1 MGYQIIMTLDDFLKT
16 KMLSVF
22 SGINIYLNGELVLS
36 GVDVYTIA
44 LNSKYGIYKSYVV
57 ITAQENHSELSI
69 FLGFQ
74 SKSKRAK
81 MKFSEYIK
89 QLNRY
94 APNNIVSINY
104 KNNSFL
110 YKDKENNDYDNLN
123 VTGDGF
129 IKIKEYLDWNV
140 VGVEVF
146 LSDNDENHT
155 NCFVLDML
163 NMKHMAELKS
173 KQNELKA
180 WSEYNA
186 YLEEREKELNQKAQ
200 QELDEYNALRKH
212 KKEQWLELF
221 LWILVF
227 LLVIGV
233 PWLLF

>member
-1 MGYQIIMTLDDFLKT
+1 
-16 KMLSVF
+16 
-22 SGINIYLNGELVLS
+22 
-36 GVDVYTIA
+36 
-44 LNSKYGIYKSYVV
+44 
-57 ITAQENHSELSI
+57 
-69 FLGFQ
+69 
-74 SKSKRAK
+74 

-104 KNNSFL
+104 KNNTFL

-233 PWLLF
+233 AWLLF

>member
-1 MGYQIIMTLDDFLKT
+1 
-16 KMLSVF
+16 
-22 SGINIYLNGELVLS
+22 
-36 GVDVYTIA
+36 
-44 LNSKYGIYKSYVV
+44 
-57 ITAQENHSELSI
+57 
-69 FLGFQ
+69 
-74 SKSKRAK
+74 

-104 KNNSFL
+104 KNNTFL

-146 LSDNDENHT
+146 LSDNDEDHT

-200 QELDEYNALRKH
+200 QELDDYNALRKH

-233 PWLLF
+233 AWLLF

>member
-1 MGYQIIMTLDDFLKT
+1 
-16 KMLSVF
+16 
-22 SGINIYLNGELVLS
+22 
-36 GVDVYTIA
+36 
-44 LNSKYGIYKSYVV
+44 
-57 ITAQENHSELSI
+57 
-69 FLGFQ
+69 
-74 SKSKRAK
+74 

-146 LSDNDENHT
+146 LSDNDEDHT

-200 QELDEYNALRKH
+200 QELDDYNALRKH

-233 PWLLF
+233 AWLLF